1 MHTRETHVNNLSV
14 KTGFFVKM
22 SVTNDKHEGEVDD
35 DRLFLDQVLNKLYD
49 FGDGGNKRSKKCLK
63 RKKNLSKDDNADT
76 VNEAKGNT
84 DTVSHDADSNSTA
97 GAKKSMV
104 EVVTFVDPLKK
115 NKLLQSVEPKQKV
128 PDFKEKEKMMTTKKK
143 KKDLD
148 EKLTIE
154 KARFEVHRF
163 GLSGYQKQQQRVFE
177 EERAIMLGAR
187 PPKKQ
192 YVNYKV
198 YQQNL
203 KERKMKEKEDAKPEL
218 QKKRRKEGKPRT
230 EKSKPSS
237 SRELGGQVGRFKNG
251 MLVLSSKEIQ
261 KFNAKV
267 KK

>member
-1 MHTRETHVNNLSV
+1 
-14 KTGFFVKM
+14 M
-22 SVTNDKHEGEVDD
+22 SVTNDKHDGEVDD
-35 DRLFLDQVLNKLYD
+35 DRLFLDQILDKLYD
-49 FGDGGNKRSKKCLK
+49 FGDGKNKRSKKCLK
-63 RKKNLSKDDNADT
+63 RKNLSKDDNTDT
-76 VNEAKGNT
+76 VNEAEGNT
-84 DTVSHDADSNSTA
+84 DSVRHDADSHSTA
-97 GAKKSMV
+97 GTKQSMV

-115 NKLLQSVEPKQKV
+115 NKLSQFVETKQKG
-128 PDFKEKEKMMTTKKK
+128 PDVKEKMRTSKKK
-143 KKDLD
+143 KEGLD

-203 KERKMKEKEDAKPEL
+203 KEQKMKKKEEAKPEL

-261 KFNAKV
+261 KFNGKV

>member
-1 MHTRETHVNNLSV
+1 
-14 KTGFFVKM
+14 M
-22 SVTNDKHEGEVDD
+22 SVTNDEHDGEVDD
-35 DRLFLDQVLNKLYD
+35 DRLFLDQVLDKLYD
-49 FGDGGNKRSKKCLK
+49 FGDGKNKRSKKCLK
-63 RKKNLSKDDNADT
+63 RKNFSKDDNTDT
-76 VNEAKGNT
+76 VNEAEGNT
-84 DTVSHDADSNSTA
+84 DSVRHDADPNPTA
-97 GAKKSMV
+97 GTKQSMV

-115 NKLLQSVEPKQKV
+115 NKLSQFVETKQKG
-128 PDFKEKEKMMTTKKK
+128 PDVKEKKRTSKKK
-143 KKDLD
+143 KEGLD

-203 KERKMKEKEDAKPEL
+203 KEQKMKKKEEAKPEL